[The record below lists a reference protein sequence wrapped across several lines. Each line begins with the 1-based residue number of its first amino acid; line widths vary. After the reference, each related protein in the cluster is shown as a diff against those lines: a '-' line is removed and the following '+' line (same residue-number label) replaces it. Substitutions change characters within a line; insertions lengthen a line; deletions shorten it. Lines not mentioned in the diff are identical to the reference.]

1 VVAKSVR
8 SSLKSASLLTFS
20 ITMARILHCYRVL
33 EVAEDANLEQ
43 IKAAY
48 RKQAIKWHPDKNKG
62 SKEAEEMFKLV
73 NAAYEI
79 LCDSNKRALLDQ
91 ALHPPLMPVHSI
103 VITFSWGFGGG
114 SATNTTTSG
123 F

>member
-1 VVAKSVR
+1 
-8 SSLKSASLLTFS
+8 
-20 ITMARILHCYRVL
+20 MARVLHCYRVL
-33 EVAEDANLEQ
+33 EVAEDANTEQ

-79 LCDSNKRALLDQ
+79 LCDPQKRACLDRI
-91 ALHPPLMPVHSI
+91 LHPPVMQVQNI
-103 VITFSWGFGGG
+103 VITWSFGGFNN
-114 SATNTTTSG
+114 STTTSTG
-123 F
+123 GW